1 MHEAGG
7 ILPTPWA
14 SSISLLVELELLGSI
29 PDAEGLD
36 CSKLIALRGGETLG
50 GKVEGYLIQ
59 SPQSLHS
66 GPVAGQQLCMASSC
80 YDFVTR
86 FNLLVGATQHVEG
99 ESGPSVDGQAGGD
112 GSPVLGQ
119 GGA

>member
-14 SSISLLVELELLGSI
+14 SSISLLVELELLGPI
-29 PDAEGLD
+29 PDAESLD

-50 GKVEGYLIQ
+50 GKVEGNLIQ

-66 GPVAGQQLCMASSC
+66 GPVAGQELCVASSC
-80 YDFVTR
+80 YDIEMR
-86 FNLLVGATQHVEG
+86 CNLLVGTMQHVEG

-119 GGA
+119 